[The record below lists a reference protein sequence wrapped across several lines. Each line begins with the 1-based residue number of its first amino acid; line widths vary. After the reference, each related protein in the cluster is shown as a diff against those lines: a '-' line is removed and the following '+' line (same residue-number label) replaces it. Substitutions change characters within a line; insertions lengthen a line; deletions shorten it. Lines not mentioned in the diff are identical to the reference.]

1 MADPVKT
8 PAPPGGYS
16 KEELGY
22 LEALRQPYD
31 TMGRKVDPEEER
43 VDALMKEMLL
53 LIAGPQEIGQR
64 NRDELAR
71 KRDEAVAKIEEGED
85 RMIAVPP
92 EEEPRPDPFKS
103 FLPPSRRKRPVP
115 APAVVEVLPEDDEDL
130 ILSRLP

>member
-1 MADPVKT
+1 MADPVKI
-8 PAPPGGYS
+8 PVPPGGYS
-16 KEELGY
+16 KEERGY

-31 TMGRKVDPEEER
+31 IMDRKLDPEEER
-43 VDALMKEMLL
+43 MNEVMKSLL
-53 LIAGPQEIGQR
+53 LKIEGPQEIGQR
-64 NRDELAR
+64 R
-71 KRDEAVAKIEEGED
+71 RDEAVAKIEEEED